1 MARRNL
7 TAAYKAFFTPE
18 KSFFLMTILLSLI
31 GLLFVFEA
39 SVAEAFTTFRDQ
51 YHFVRAQSLHFA
63 LGMVAL
69 TVGYFMPGR
78 IWRLLSPLLYGGG
91 ILLLLLVFLPGIG
104 REFNGAHR
112 WLFIGGQ
119 VIQPIEFVKF
129 SLTIFF
135 ASWMVRHQ
143 RMGPFLLL
151 TALPVGLVLLQPDL
165 GSAMLLTAIAFGM
178 FFVAG
183 GKVLPLLGVGAIVLV
198 LLSFFI
204 MMSDYRRQ
212 RVMTFIN
219 PELDPLGSSFHI
231 RQITLALGR
240 GGILGQGIGNS
251 NQKFSYIPEASTD
264 SIFAIVA
271 EEVGFV
277 GSVAILALFGVYFW
291 SGYQV
296 VTHSPQDEFSQLVGM
311 GVLIW
316 VGAQLI
322 LNLAAVAALV
332 PLTGV
337 PLPFFSYG
345 GSSLIMILFASG
357 LLLHTSRKS

>member
-18 KSFFLMTILLSLI
+18 KSLLLMTIILSLV

-39 SVAEAFTTFRDQ
+39 SVAEAFTTFNDQ
-51 YHFVRAQSLHFA
+51 YHFVRAQALHLFLGSIA
-63 LGMVAL
+63 LSI
-69 TVGYFMPGR
+69 GYFMPSKFWQALAPLFYGLG
-78 IWRLLSPLLYGGG
+78 IVLLS
-91 ILLLLLVFLPGIG
+91 LVFMTGIG
-104 REFNGAHR
+104 REINGAHR
-112 WLFIGGQ
+112 WLFFGGL

-129 SLTIFF
+129 AVTIFF
-135 ASWMVRHQ
+135 ASWMTHHQ
-143 RMGPFLLL
+143 RLLPFLVL

-178 FFVAG
+178 YFVAG
-183 GKVLPLLGVGAIVLV
+183 GKIGALLGVASVTIV

-204 MMSDYRRQ
+204 MMSDYRRE

-240 GGILGQGIGNS
+240 GGVFGQGIGNS
-251 NQKFSYIPEASTD
+251 NQKYSYIPEASTD

-277 GSVAILALFGVYFW
+277 GGVVILSMFGLYFW
-291 SGYQV
+291 SGYQL
-296 VTHSPQDEFSQLVGM
+296 VTHTSQDTFTQLMGM

-322 LNLAAVAALV
+322 LNIAAVVALV

-357 LLLHTSRKS
+357 LLLHTSRRS